1 MKKQQKMQRRVT
13 ILASSMTISFY
24 ITWMPYAIDCILSM
38 SGIKIAHATN
48 VYAILFAKTGTVVN
62 PILYIFLNKDV
73 SISEIELRGDIEANY
88 YFPFDAI
95 TIFSYYFDF
104 TDHQVLFTIYNIN
117 IDRLLTSNCAKTI
130 T

>member
-1 MKKQQKMQRRVT
+1 MIYQGPVTQEENKRDQGTTLNTIMKKQQKMQRRVT

-73 SISEIELRGDIEANY
+73 SIS
-88 YFPFDAI
+88 YF
-95 TIFSYYFDF
+95 SQEYRYF
-104 TDHQVLFTIYNIN
+104 
-117 IDRLLTSNCAKTI
+117 
-130 T
+130 